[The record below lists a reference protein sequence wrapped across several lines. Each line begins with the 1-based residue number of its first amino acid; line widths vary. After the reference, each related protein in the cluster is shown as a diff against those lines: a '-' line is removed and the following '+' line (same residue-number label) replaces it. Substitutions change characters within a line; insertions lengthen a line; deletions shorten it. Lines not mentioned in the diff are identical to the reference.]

1 MICLFLCDFLI
12 FLTKTNLSLSIKCLI
27 SSVKIYKIGAAFANK
42 SAQIL
47 ISHKNKILQMSNS
60 SSFQVSECHLEGCN
74 IEIASSHQYVFPYS
88 VPFTV
93 LATMMCCA
101 SIHSIV
107 TPKSIRSQIQTRINC
122 PRLFT
127 MLQAI
132 NLLWQRKQVWSLNL
146 TMNKAI
152 SP

>member
-1 MICLFLCDFLI
+1 M
-12 FLTKTNLSLSIKCLI
+12 SLKCLI
-27 SSVKIYKIGAAFANK
+27 SSVKKCKIGAAFANK
-42 SAQIL
+42 FVQIL

-74 IEIASSHQYVFPYS
+74 IEIASSHQYFFPYS

-93 LATMMCCA
+93 LATMMSCA
-101 SIHSIV
+101 SIHSTM

-127 MLQAI
+127 MLQTI
-132 NLLWQRKQVWSLNL
+132 NLLWQRKQAWSLNL
-146 TMNKAI
+146 TMTKTI

>member
-1 MICLFLCDFLI
+1 M
-12 FLTKTNLSLSIKCLI
+12 SLKCLI

-42 SAQIL
+42 FVQIL
-47 ISHKNKILQMSNS
+47 ISHNNKILKMSNS

-74 IEIASSHQYVFPYS
+74 IEIASSHLYFFSYS

-101 SIHSIV
+101 SIHS
-107 TPKSIRSQIQTRINC
+107 TMNLKSIRSQIQIRINC

-132 NLLWQRKQVWSLNL
+132 NLLWQRKQAPSLNL
-146 TMNKAI
+146 TMTKTI
-152 SP
+152 SL